1 MRGNDWFKDMIQ
13 FLDAYVRCSN
23 SSGEFCGSNGII
35 RLYDSVVLE
44 FDDNWCVV
52 ADSQSHKLIRVND
65 TDLSQVQHNQVLDLS
80 NDGERWEG
88 DVLDNMECGWGVAYD
103 KDNRIAYEG
112 FRIGAINSC
121 YGTQYYPDLGVI
133 EYRGNYCKGKRWGI
147 GVLYDR
153 KENVL
158 FDGEWVD
165 GVHLERKATIERA
178 NLLYHN
184 RIEELT
190 IQSES
195 LDHVWKNLDFSFFP
209 NLRRLKVCDNA
220 FLDIEDVNIIGMT
233 KLKSVWIG
241 NHCFTGPEGKFSG
254 CHFSVKDCPRLKTI
268 KVGIDSMQAYSHLE
282 LTNLPSLKSI
292 TVGDLNA
299 LSNCFVYANL
309 KLKGNR
315 WKKRVMHR
323 SSKAAIHCDWK
334 WLLYVYFSFSP

>member
-1 MRGNDWFKDMIQ
+1 M
-13 FLDAYVRCSN
+13 
-23 SSGEFCGSNGII
+23 
-35 RLYDSVVLE
+35 
-44 FDDNWCVV
+44 
-52 ADSQSHKLIRVND
+52 
-65 TDLSQVQHNQVLDLS
+65 
-80 NDGERWEG
+80 
-88 DVLDNMECGWGVAYD
+88 
-103 KDNRIAYEG
+103 
-112 FRIGAINSC
+112 
-121 YGTQYYPDLGVI
+121 
-133 EYRGNYCKGKRWGI
+133 
-147 GVLYDR
+147 
-153 KENVL
+153 
-158 FDGEWVD
+158 
-165 GVHLERKATIERA
+165 
-178 NLLYHN
+178 
-184 RIEELT
+184 T

-268 KVGIDSMQAYSHLE
+268 KIGCESMLCYSHLE

>member
-1 MRGNDWFKDMIQ
+1 MRGNDWFKNMIQ
-13 FLDAYVRCSN
+13 FLDAYIRCSN
-23 SSGEFCGSNGII
+23 SSDEFCGSNGII

-52 ADSQSHKLIRVND
+52 ADFQAHKLIRVND
-65 TDLSQVQHNQVLDLS
+65 TDLSQVQHNQVLDL
-80 NDGERWEG
+80 NDDGERWEG
-88 DVLDNMECGWGVAYD
+88 DVLENAVFGWGVAYD
-103 KDNRIAYEG
+103 KDNRLTYEG
-112 FRIGAINSC
+112 FRIGVFNSC

-133 EYRGNYCKGKRWGI
+133 EYRGNYCKGKRWGK

-153 KENVL
+153 KENIL

-184 RIEELT
+184 LIEEMT

-220 FLDIEDVNIIGMT
+220 FSEIKDVKIIGMA
-233 KLKSVWIG
+233 KLKSVLIG

-254 CHFSVKDCPRLKTI
+254 CYFSVKDCPRMKTI

-282 LTNLPSLKSI
+282 LTNLPSLESI
-292 TVGDLNA
+292 DFGDLKVA
-299 LSNCFVYANL
+299 SNCFLYANL
-309 KLKGNR
+309 QLKGNR
-315 WKKRVMHR
+315 WRRRVMYR
-323 SSKAAIHCDWK
+323 SSEAAVHCDWK
-334 WLLYVYFSFSP
+334 GLLYMCFSFAP